1 VKNESYNIGCIFRHL
16 ECDSRILAAELMLCT
31 LTPAQ
36 LLRLEEI
43 IGQLTAIAVKHKPK
57 ETADAV

>member
-1 VKNESYNIGCIFRHL
+1 MKNESYAIGCVFRHL
-16 ECDSRILAAELMLCT
+16 ECDSRILAAELVLCN
-31 LTPAQ
+31 LTSEQ
-36 LLRLEEI
+36 LARLETI